1 MKTLSCAVV
10 RRRLSALRD
19 GELTL
24 HAQIVVEAHLKRCD
38 ACMAEAD
45 VIREVGDTL
54 RAASAAAMD
63 GCQDNLAALQAVVLP
78 RITAERAASMA
89 QRIEDL
95 FEDMHLV
102 WAAGSGV
109 LAGVVCG
116 LLAFGMVQA
125 AGAQPGSL
133 AALVEVLAHEPV
145 VPVPEP
151 LVLPR
156 VYADAVMPAT
166 VMNQQGGDEAVSALA
181 ALVMRDG
188 SLSDIELLQPDGRA
202 RATQDRQ
209 ARLAFDLLDAAST
222 ARFEPARVAGSPV
235 ALNVVWVL
243 THTTVRGK
251 APLGVASPTLR
262 AKVRS
267 SRASGVAVG

>member
-1 MKTLSCAVV
+1 MKTLSCAAV

-54 RAASAAAMD
+54 RATSAAAMD
-63 GCQDNLAALQAVVLP
+63 GCEDNVSALQATVLP
-78 RITAERAASMA
+78 RIKAERAASMA
-89 QRIEDL
+89 QRIEGL
-95 FEDMHLV
+95 FEDMHLI

-109 LAGVVCG
+109 IAGVVCG
-116 LLAFGMVQA
+116 LLAFGMVQV

-133 AALVEVLAHEPV
+133 AALVEMLSHESV
-145 VPVPEP
+145 VVVREP

-166 VMNQQGGDEAVSALA
+166 VMNQQRGDEAVSALA
-181 ALVMRDG
+181 AVVMRDG
-188 SLSDIELLQPDGRA
+188 SLSEIELLQPDGRE
-202 RATQDRQ
+202 RATTGRQ

-222 ARFEPARVAGSPV
+222 ARFRPARFAGAPV
-235 ALNVVWVL
+235 RLNVVWVL

-251 APLGVASPTLR
+251 APLR
-262 AKVRS
+262 AKATPPARPNA
-267 SRASGVAVG
+267 ASGAAVG

>member
-1 MKTLSCAVV
+1 MKTLSCAAV
-10 RRRLSALRD
+10 RRRLSALCD

-24 HAQIVVEAHLKRCD
+24 TMQIAIEAHLKRCD
-38 ACMAEAD
+38 ACTAEGG

-54 RAASAAAMD
+54 RTVAAAAIN
-63 GCQDNLAALQAVVLP
+63 GCADELSALQAAVIP
-78 RITAERAASMA
+78 RITAERDASLA

-102 WAAGSGV
+102 WATGSGV
-109 LAGVVCG
+109 IAGVVCG
-116 LLAFGMVQA
+116 LLAFGMVHVA
-125 AGAQPGSL
+125 RAQPESL
-133 AALVEVLAHEPV
+133 AALVEMLSHEPV
-145 VPVPEP
+145 PLPEP

-166 VMNQQGGDEAVSALA
+166 VMNQQAGEEAVSALA
-181 ALVMRDG
+181 AVVMRDG
-188 SLSDIELLQPDGRA
+188 SLSDIELLQPDGRT
-202 RATQDRQ
+202 RAVTGRQ
-209 ARLAFDLLDAAST
+209 ARLDFDLLDAVST

-243 THTTVRGK
+243 THTTVRGR
-251 APLGVASPTLR
+251 APLGVGSPTLR

-267 SRASGVAVG
+267 SRASGVAAG